1 MISLPSDRVSVMD
14 RDGATVTVIVTL
26 AHRRTAAAV
35 IPPGPGA
42 RTLRARMPGGGPTG
56 PPGLNLLLPADSRTT
71 QLKGRVVGGPGLV
84 LTLTED

>member
-35 IPPGPGA
+35 MPPGPGPSWPGCPA
-42 RTLRARMPGGGPTG
+42 AAQPGPRA
-56 PPGLNLLLPADSRTT
+56 
-71 QLKGRVVGGPGLV
+71 
-84 LTLTED
+84 